1 MIIGKGRNGGLLIIL
16 ALIVSTVSVLA
27 QDFKIKKLEQVGD
40 KINLYYDLIDSVE
53 NVKRTYSISL
63 YSSRDSYTS
72 PLTKVA
78 GDVGQIVKPGGNKK
92 ITWNASE
99 ELGVD
104 FEGKIGLEVRGK
116 EFIPFLKLDG
126 FNGKKVWKREGKE
139 DVTWSGG
146 RSNSLINF
154 ELYKDGK
161 FVSAPHTSIATSLG
175 KYSILIPKNTK
186 PGSGYTFKIADS
198 KNKEEYIFTEEF
210 AIHRKI
216 PLAAKAFVFIGAG
229 AAIYFLTKGD
239 ANNDIPDPLDIGTT
253 TGKN

>member
-1 MIIGKGRNGGLLIIL
+1 MLISKRSKVGTLTIFLIAGTLLG
-16 ALIVSTVSVLA
+16 LA

-53 NVKRTYSISL
+53 NSKRTYSISL
-63 YSSRDSYTS
+63 YASRDSYTS
-72 PLTKVA
+72 PLTKVT
-78 GDVGQIVKPGGNKK
+78 GDVGQIVRPGGNRK
-92 ITWNASE
+92 ITWNAKE
-99 ELGVD
+99 ELGAD
-104 FEGKIGLEVRGK
+104 FEGKVSLEVRGK

-126 FNGKKVWKREGKE
+126 FNNKKAWKRGVKE
-139 DVTWSGG
+139 DVTWGGG
-146 RSNSLINF
+146 RANSLINF

-186 PGSGYTFKIADS
+186 PGGGYTFRIADS

-210 AIHRKI
+210 SVHRKI
-216 PLAAKAFVFIGAG
+216 PLAAKALAFAGVG
-229 AAIYFLTKGD
+229 AAVYFLTQGD
-239 ANNDIPDPLDIGTT
+239 TNNDIPDPLDIGTT